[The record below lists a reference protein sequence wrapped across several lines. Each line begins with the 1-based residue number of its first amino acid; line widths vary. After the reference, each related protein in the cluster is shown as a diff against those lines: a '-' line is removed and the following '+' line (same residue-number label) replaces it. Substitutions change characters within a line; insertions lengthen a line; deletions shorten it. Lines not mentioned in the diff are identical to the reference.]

1 MDLNKPQ
8 LSHLYRGTLI
18 MVTSWGSQEGQKREQ
33 ILSVNT
39 GLTHCELLVMMLL
52 ARDQLSSPAMH
63 I

>member
-8 LSHLYRGTLI
+8 FSHLLHGTLI
-18 MVTSWGSQEGQKREQ
+18 MVTSWGSQEGQKREWVV
-33 ILSVNT
+33 SVNT

-63 I
+63 V